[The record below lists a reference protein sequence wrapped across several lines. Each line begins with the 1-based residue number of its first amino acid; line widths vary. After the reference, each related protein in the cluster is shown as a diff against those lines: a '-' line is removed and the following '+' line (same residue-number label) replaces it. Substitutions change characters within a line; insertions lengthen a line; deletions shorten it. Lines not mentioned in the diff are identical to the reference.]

1 MTAKER
7 EIRRK
12 RRILDHAV
20 KSGNIAKTCRYFGV
34 PRSLFY
40 VWRTAKALNQGH
52 RTGLSCSWSK
62 TRFVGQVRSDSAV
75 DDAQYKTADFR
86 YVNEIKKGPSG
97 GAFLK
102 CHIRG
107 FQAI

>member
-1 MTAKER
+1 MKAEER

-40 VWRTAKALNQGH
+40 VWRFQPAL
-52 RTGLSCSWSK
+52 TIK
-62 TRFVGQVRSDSAV
+62 TLQ
-75 DDAQYKTADFR
+75 
-86 YVNEIKKGPSG
+86 KK
-97 GAFLK
+97 
-102 CHIRG
+102 
-107 FQAI
+107 

>member
-1 MTAKER
+1 MKAEER

-40 VWRTAKALNQGH
+40 VWRNAYLLDGSIS
-52 RTGLSCSWSK
+52 RC
-62 TRFVGQVRSDSAV
+62 
-75 DDAQYKTADFR
+75 KTAERIFPDNLR
-86 YVNEIKKGPSG
+86 
-97 GAFLK
+97 L
-102 CHIRG
+102 
-107 FQAI
+107 